1 VRSDATGGPVRFN
14 DHQAGIF
21 WGAVVG
27 VLVFGIFFLVK
38 MAALQNA
45 MLNNI
50 YPPGLEG

>member
-1 VRSDATGGPVRFN
+1 VDPFVSTIIK
-14 DHQAGIF
+14 QGIF

-27 VLVFGIFFLVK
+27 VVVFGIFFLVK